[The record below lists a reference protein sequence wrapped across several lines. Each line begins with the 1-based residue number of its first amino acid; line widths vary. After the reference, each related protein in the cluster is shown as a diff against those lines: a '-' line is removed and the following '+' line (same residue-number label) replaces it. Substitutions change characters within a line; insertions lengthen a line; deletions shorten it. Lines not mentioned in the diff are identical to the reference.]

1 MLIPQHAGWQ
11 NNDTSCIY
19 HSYLMTLFLK
29 FHEFSDTPALLTPCQ
44 ETYWTSRH
52 LRSSS
57 RAQLVLT
64 TVTKPLMAT
73 ITFPMSRSL
82 KGEKLSIVRATLGT
96 ASNCPWK
103 SYQKGSEKY
112 YRLATAITRVLD
124 FPSMHVIM
132 TLMVLISSSAGI
144 NFSWT
149 KFPLD
154 PSEQR
159 AMAVGAGMVTTTQR
173 IIAFI
178 NSLYM
183 RWNKLDLLYIHVA
196 FMLESTIGQ
205 LHDMYRH
212 INTFRLFLLFMKQAR
227 NIYSCHND
235 MSIHWWVKDFV
246 RLPKNVRT
254 VLMS

>member
-1 MLIPQHAGWQ
+1 
-11 NNDTSCIY
+11 
-19 HSYLMTLFLK
+19 MTLFLK
-29 FHEFSDTPALLTPCQ
+29 EFRNTPALLTPCQ

-52 LRSSS
+52 LRLSS

-73 ITFPMSRSL
+73 LKFPMSRSL

-103 SYQKGSEKY
+103 SYQKWSERY

-124 FPSMHVIM
+124 FPSMNAIM
-132 TLMVLISSSAGI
+132 ILMVLISSSAGI

-159 AMAVGAGMVTTTQR
+159 AMAVGAGMVTTTRR
-173 IIAFI
+173 IIVFI
-178 NSLYM
+178 NYM
-183 RWNKLDLLYIHVA
+183 NKLYLLYIHVA
-196 FMLESTIGQ
+196 FMLESTIGKR
-205 LHDMYRH
+205 HDMYRH
-212 INTFRLFLLFMKQAR
+212 INTFRLFLLFMKQAL
-227 NIYSCHND
+227 NMYNCHND

-246 RLPKNVRT
+246 RLPKNGY
-254 VLMS
+254 LKNSE